1 MPTKS
6 FEDVSMLNRVTP
18 LRTIDRPVDRTEE
31 KPGFDL
37 REGIGFLWRQ
47 WIFISCFVGAVLF
60 MSGVYLF
67 TVTPRY
73 TATALVLLE
82 PQRQQLPKSDVVGS
96 DEIIDFSMVAGQLE
110 VIGSSVFLRRV
121 VEKLNLVSDP
131 EFGSKS
137 PVQPSAHDDSEI
149 PADEVASIQ
158 ALKGATHAA
167 RVGQGFIISISVT
180 SIDPARAAK
189 LANAVADAYV
199 VEKLDARFDAAKRAS
214 AWLSDR
220 LVELRTQLRDL
231 EEAVAQFRADK
242 KLPQTGSSV
251 TLNQQQLSDLNSKLV
266 DARTDVAQ
274 KKARVDIVQAIL
286 QKGGDLQ
293 SLPNLPTTPQ
303 LAALR
308 IQEAAATQKVAEL
321 AQRFSGSYPLL
332 VNARAELGD
341 IQREISAEMHQ
352 LGATVENEY
361 ELSKANEDALERTVR
376 EATGQIDIDDKTAIT
391 LRELERTAE
400 VNKNLF
406 EDFLSR
412 AKITEEQSTFEAR
425 DARVIT
431 PALSGGQSFPKKFQV
446 MTLSLIFGLFI
457 GIGSAVAKDMLNG
470 GFATPRQIE
479 EMLQLPLLASINIMR
494 ANDLKVKGNAVRL
507 PLCPMLMP
515 LSRYSEAIRMLR
527 SGVQMTDVDNPP
539 KLVQVT
545 STIPNE
551 GKTTVALSLAV
562 SAANS
567 GLKVL
572 FIDTD
577 LRHTSGTN
585 FFGLVHA
592 KGLVD
597 TLVGSVSPHEVIT
610 YNEAAKLWVLPAG
623 SKTRNPG
630 DLLNSA
636 RMKSLME
643 QCKKSFDFIVADS
656 PPIGPVVDPLAMA
669 QLSDTVV
676 YVVRWAATSRE
687 LIQQSIHR
695 LPGHKVAGVVFNMVN
710 EKAAQKYGKYAYQY
724 YYGARSFKKYYEG

>member
-1 MPTKS
+1 
-6 FEDVSMLNRVTP
+6 
-18 LRTIDRPVDRTEE
+18 
-31 KPGFDL
+31 
-37 REGIGFLWRQ
+37 
-47 WIFISCFVGAVLF
+47 
-60 MSGVYLF
+60 LF
-67 TVTPRY
+67 TTTPRY

-82 PQRQQLPKSDVVGS
+82 TPRSQLPKSDAIGS
-96 DEIIDFSMVAGQLE
+96 DQILDFPMVASQLE
-110 VIGSSVFLRRV
+110 IIGSSVFLRRV

-131 EFGSKS
+131 EFGSKT
-137 PVQPSAHDDSEI
+137 PVTPSAQDGSEI
-149 PADEVASIQ
+149 PADEVRSIQ
-158 ALKGATHAA
+158 ALRGATHAA
-167 RVGQGFIISISVT
+167 RVGQGYTVSISVT
-180 SIDPARAAK
+180 SVDPVRAAK
-189 LANAVADAYV
+189 LANGVADAYV

-220 LVELRTQLRDL
+220 LVELRAQLHDS
-231 EEAVAQFRADK
+231 EEAVAQFRADH

-286 QKGGDLQ
+286 EKGGDLQ

-308 IQEAAATQKVAEL
+308 VQEAATTQKVAEL
-321 AQRFSGSYPLL
+321 ATRFNNSYPLL

-341 IQREISAEMHQ
+341 LQRQISAEMQ
-352 LGATVENEY
+352 RLGATVENEY
-361 ELSKANEDALERTVR
+361 ELSKANEEAIERTVR

-431 PALSGGQSFPKKFQV
+431 PALPPGGPSYPKTFQV

-457 GIGSAVAKDMLNG
+457 GVGSAVAKDMLNG

-479 EMLQLPLLASINIMR
+479 EMLQLPLLSSINIMR
-494 ANDLKVKGNAVRL
+494 ANDLKVRGSTIRL

-539 KLVQVT
+539 KIVQVT

-551 GKTTVALSLAV
+551 GKTTVAISLAV

-577 LRHTSGTN
+577 LRHTSGSN
-585 FFGLVHA
+585 FFGLVKA

-597 TLVGSVSPHEVIT
+597 ALIGHALPSEVIT
-610 YNEAAKLWVLPAG
+610 YSEAAKLWVMPAG

-630 DLLNSA
+630 DLLSSA

-643 QCKKSFDFIVADS
+643 DCKQSFDFIVADS
-656 PPIGPVVDPLAMA
+656 PPVGPVVDPLVMA

-676 YVVRWAATSRE
+676 YVVRWASTSRE

-710 EKAAQKYGKYAYQY
+710 EKAAQKYGKHAYQY